1 MAAEQW
7 ITSEVRAKAPKP
19 WNNAAEAW
27 GACSAGGVVGA
38 ERFLAACVHTALID
52 HTFGPR
58 NALRAFARVATSV
71 VDGKAGA
78 RVLAGPAE
86 FERALR
92 AMATMKYGTADDNIW
107 GVLRHRAA
115 FPRSRRE
122 SRPPPPKQPAPK
134 RGRASGPIG
143 RLSPPPPPPGSP
155 APPPPPAITP
165 RLPPPPS
172 SPGPDTDDEEKAQAG
187 AQGDAPAKPRTGSDG
202 PMHRPAS
209 SSVDMA
215 MAFGSVKK
223 YHGGRGRG
231 RGHHAGRGSKHH
243 ISASHTPRHARV
255 GSVEVGWTDGLD
267 DRHSELIGNDL
278 AVSEHALGVNPMQH
292 RAPTPTAE
300 ETAVIGSN
308 GGNGVDADLGAGS
321 GVCSGA
327 TVAAVVAAP
336 AAAAAAVE
344 EEVVVVVAATADGG
358 RGDSAATG
366 PVAHA
371 ATANPVQKGATQ
383 AEEVEAKTGAPAME
397 KVQNEKASPA
407 GETSPAT
414 AGNAAA
420 GAVAE
425 DAATAAPAAADTAAD
440 MPTNRASRGRS
451 GSNSAHRDSI
461 QFETGTGRHWSDAGS
476 ADSLAAAHAAVA
488 ELGAGG
494 GGAAAIGE
502 GLAATLAK
510 GAATVVA
517 ARAKGVAGA
526 MGSAACGTA
535 TAVVAGKK
543 PAVAGVGAAE
553 SAGSAGSPVSG
564 AGDDHDHSL
573 TLSHMSLTRAVIS
586 AAPAG
591 PGRSTHI
598 RRAPSVRKRRA
609 SQNGRMRTILADPA
623 PS

>member
-1 MAAEQW
+1 
-7 ITSEVRAKAPKP
+7 
-19 WNNAAEAW
+19 
-27 GACSAGGVVGA
+27 VGA

-52 HTFGPR
+52 HAFGPR
-58 NALRAFARVATSV
+58 NALRAFARVTTSV
-71 VDGKAGA
+71 EDGKAGA

-86 FERALR
+86 LERALR

-122 SRPPPPKQPAPK
+122 SRPPPPKQPAPQ

-223 YHGGRGRG
+223 HHGGRGRG
-231 RGHHAGRGSKHH
+231 RGHHGGGRGSKHH
-243 ISASHTPRHARV
+243 TSASHTPRHARAA
-255 GSVEVGWTDGLD
+255 SVEVAWTDGLD
-267 DRHSELIGNDL
+267 DRHSDLMGNDL
-278 AVSEHALGVNPMQH
+278 TVSEHALGVNPMQH

-300 ETAVIGSN
+300 AVIGSN
-308 GGNGVDADLGAGS
+308 GGNGVNVDLGAGS
-321 GVCSGA
+321 GVRSGA
-327 TVAAVVAAP
+327 TVAAVAAM
-336 AAAAAAVE
+336 E
-344 EEVVVVVAATADGG
+344 EEEVVVVAATADGG
-358 RGDSAATG
+358 RGDSAATA
-366 PVAHA
+366 PVADA

-383 AEEVEAKTGAPAME
+383 AEEVEGKTGAPAME
-397 KVQNEKASPA
+397 KVRSEKASPA

-414 AGNAAA
+414 AGNVAA
-420 GAVAE
+420 GAATE

-440 MPTNRASRGRS
+440 MPTNRASRGQS
-451 GSNSAHRDSI
+451 GSSSAHRDSI
-461 QFETGTGRHWSDAGS
+461 RFETGTGRHWSDAGS
-476 ADSLAAAHAAVA
+476 ADSLAAAQAAVA
-488 ELGAGG
+488 ELSAG

-502 GLAATLAK
+502 SLAATLEK

-517 ARAKGVAGA
+517 TRAKGVAGA

-535 TAVVAGKK
+535 TAVLAGKK
-543 PAVAGVGAAE
+543 PAAV
-553 SAGSAGSPVSG
+553 
-564 AGDDHDHSL
+564 AGDDHDRSS

-591 PGRSTHI
+591 PGRSTHV

-609 SQNGRMRTILADPA
+609 SQKGRMRTILADPA